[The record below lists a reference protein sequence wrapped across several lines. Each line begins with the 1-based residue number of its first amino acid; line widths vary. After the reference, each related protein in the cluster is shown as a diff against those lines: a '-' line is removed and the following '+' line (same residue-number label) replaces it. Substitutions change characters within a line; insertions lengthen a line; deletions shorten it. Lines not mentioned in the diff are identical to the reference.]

1 MQIKPESQALRILR
15 EKSEEMRD
23 GRGNVLVA
31 LGRLLFGQRGRCPS
45 RCKAW
50 LLNLHCSQSAQAPKL
65 APILK
70 KDRIDN

>member
-1 MQIKPESQALRILR
+1 MQIKPESQALRILA
-15 EKSEEMRD
+15 KSEERRD

-50 LLNLHCSQSAQAPKL
+50 LLNLHCSQSAQAPTL